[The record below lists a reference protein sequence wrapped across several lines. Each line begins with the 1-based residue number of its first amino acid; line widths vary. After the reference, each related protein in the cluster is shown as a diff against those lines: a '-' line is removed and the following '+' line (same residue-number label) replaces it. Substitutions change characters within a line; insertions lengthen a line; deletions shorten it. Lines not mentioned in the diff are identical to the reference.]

1 MRRGNRGSEI
11 LVRAARVR
19 LLILDVDGVLTDGR
33 IYLGPS
39 GEEMKVFHVRDGSAI
54 VRALNAGIKVALVSG
69 RKSAAVRRRARELGV
84 REVYQG
90 VKDQTAVF
98 QVLLRRHGLSPREVA
113 CVGDDASDRD
123 LLRAAGFAA
132 TPADGHPSLDA
143 VTQYRSKTKGG
154 EGAVMEII
162 DLILKSRR
170 ARG

>member
-1 MRRGNRGSEI
+1 M
-11 LVRAARVR
+11 
-19 LLILDVDGVLTDGR
+19 
-33 IYLGPS
+33 
-39 GEEMKVFHVRDGSAI
+39 
-54 VRALNAGIKVALVSG
+54 SG
-69 RKSAAVRRRARELGV
+69 RKSAALRRRARELWV

-90 VKDQTAVF
+90 VKDKTAVF
-98 QVLLRRHGLSPREVA
+98 QALLRRHGLSLHEVA

-162 DLILKSRR
+162 DLILRTRSRSKSSFFPRPDQGLPRR
-170 ARG
+170 SEIRNPKSETNSKF